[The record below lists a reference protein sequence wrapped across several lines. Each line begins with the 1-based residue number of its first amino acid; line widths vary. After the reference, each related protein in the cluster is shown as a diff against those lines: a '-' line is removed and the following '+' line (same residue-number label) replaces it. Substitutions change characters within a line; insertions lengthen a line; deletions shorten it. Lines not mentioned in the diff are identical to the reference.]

1 MNVLLTFD
9 DNYCSHAG
17 VVIASFVANN
27 AGTHDFYIVSD
38 FISEDNKRK
47 LRVCAPTSHF
57 HFIGIDKQHAELL
70 PLGKV
75 MANQYVSIAT
85 YYRLFALTLLPSSI
99 ERILYVD
106 SDIVFLRN
114 VSELYN
120 ERFQPHCCLLALE
133 ESPIMAR
140 KGVQRLDYPK
150 EYSYFN
156 AGVLLLNMH
165 NIRKKYNVDQAL
177 KYASSHTIIFHDQD
191 ILNGLFHDKK
201 SFFPLKYNVLD
212 SFLIRNTHLPQ
223 RYEKQAEALYHPAI
237 LHFSGP
243 LKPWFMECRNPYQH
257 LYEKYLELTPW
268 KGEKPT
274 RKYRTF
280 TAKAIHFSKLFIKEI
295 LERLHI
301 RYYHFI
307 KISDFN
313 L

>member
-9 DNYCSHAG
+9 DNYCPHAG

-57 HFIGIDKQHAELL
+57 HFINIDKQQAELF
-70 PLGKV
+70 PLGRG

-85 YYRLFALTLLPSSI
+85 YYRLFALTLLPSNI

-106 SDIVFLRN
+106 SDIVFLQN

-120 ERFQPHCCLLALE
+120 ERFRPHCCLLALE
-133 ESPIMAR
+133 ESPIIAT

-165 NIRKKYNVDQAL
+165 NIRKKYDVDQAI

-191 ILNGLFHDKK
+191 ILNGLFHDTKV
-201 SFFPLKYNVLD
+201 FFPLKYNVLD
-212 SFLIRNTHLPQ
+212 SFLIRNAHLPQ
-223 RYEKQAEALYHPAI
+223 RYERQKADLFHPAI

-243 LKPWFMECRNPYQH
+243 LKPWFKECRNPYKY
-257 LYEKYLELTPW
+257 LYDKYLELTPW

-274 RKYRTF
+274 TKYPTS
-280 TAKAIHFSKLFIKEI
+280 TDKAIHFSKLFIKEI

-301 RYYHFI
+301 RYYRFI
-307 KISDFN
+307 KISDAD